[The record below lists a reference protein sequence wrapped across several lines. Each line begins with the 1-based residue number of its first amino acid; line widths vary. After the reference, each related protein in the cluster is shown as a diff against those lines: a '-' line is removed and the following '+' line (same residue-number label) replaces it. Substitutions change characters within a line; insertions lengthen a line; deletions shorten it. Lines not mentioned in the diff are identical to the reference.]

1 MTIRVH
7 GFVGFEKIRPKHSFN
22 QLKIGLLRDFEGSF
36 VKSRLVIIAWRG
48 WKRIFPR
55 IQPLAIINL

>member
-22 QLKIGLLRDFEGSF
+22 QLKIGLLRDLEGSF
-36 VKSRLVIIAWRG
+36 VKSHLVIIAWRG
-48 WKRIFPR
+48 
-55 IQPLAIINL
+55 